1 MTQENTTV
9 TKVSVSEAILEHTH
23 LGHPMDTQS
32 ITRTVPTSVG
42 SLAVHVTG
50 SGPPTVLWH
59 SLFVDSTTWAPLRSH
74 LVGHR
79 QVISIDGPG
88 HGASTAVQRRFTMEE
103 CAEAAITVLD
113 VLGVIEPADWV
124 GNAWGGHV
132 GLVAAAHTPDRC
144 RTLVTIGTPT
154 QALTRRERAR
164 IVPMVWAYRIAGPIP
179 PLTTAVMNVLLG
191 KELSRTHPQQFQA
204 VARTF
209 RQVPRR
215 GMHQAM
221 ESIMLHRKGLD
232 PLLPRIE
239 APTLMVVPRADTMIS
254 LEQARAAAAT
264 MPHAGATTV
273 DGAGHITPLIAD
285 PAALTD
291 LITAFWRDP
300 VGYLAMISTSA

>member
-1 MTQENTTV
+1 
-9 TKVSVSEAILEHTH
+9 
-23 LGHPMDTQS
+23 MDTQS

-42 SLAVHVTG
+42 NLAVHVTG

-74 LVGHR
+74 LVGYR

-88 HGASTAVQRRFTMEE
+88 HGASTAVPRRFTMEE

-113 VLGVIEPADWV
+113 VLGVAEPADWV

-132 GLVAAAHTPDRC
+132 GLVAAADTPDLC
-144 RTLVTIGTPT
+144 RTVVTIGTPT

-179 PLTTAVMNVLLG
+179 PLTNAVMNVLLG
-191 KELSRTHPQQFQA
+191 TELSRTHPQQFQA
-204 VARTF
+204 VSRTF
-209 RQVPRR
+209 RQAPRR

-221 ESIMLHRKGLD
+221 QSIMLHRKGLG
-232 PLLPRIE
+232 PLLPRIG

-264 MPHAGATTV
+264 MPHAAATTV

-285 PAALTD
+285 PAALAD

>member
-1 MTQENTTV
+1 
-9 TKVSVSEAILEHTH
+9 
-23 LGHPMDTQS
+23 MDTQS

-42 SLAVHVTG
+42 NLAVHVTG

-74 LVGHR
+74 LVGYR

-88 HGASTAVQRRFTMEE
+88 HGASTAVPRRFTMEE

-113 VLGVIEPADWV
+113 VLGVTEPADWV

-132 GLVAAAHTPDRC
+132 GLVASADTPDLC
-144 RTLVTIGTPT
+144 RTVVTIGTPT

-179 PLTTAVMNVLLG
+179 PLTNAVMNVLLG

-204 VARTF
+204 VSRTF
-209 RQVPRR
+209 RQAPRR

-221 ESIMLHRKGLD
+221 PSFMLHRKGLG
-232 PLLPRIE
+232 PLLPRIG

-264 MPHAGATTV
+264 MPHAAATTV

-285 PAALTD
+285 PAALAD

>member
-1 MTQENTTV
+1 
-9 TKVSVSEAILEHTH
+9 
-23 LGHPMDTQS
+23 MDTQS

-42 SLAVHVTG
+42 NLAVRVTG

-74 LVGHR
+74 LVGYR

-88 HGASTAVQRRFTMEE
+88 HGASTAVPRRFTMEE

-113 VLGVIEPADWV
+113 VLGVAEPADWV

-132 GLVAAAHTPDRC
+132 GLVAAADTPDLC
-144 RTLVTIGTPT
+144 RTVVTIGTPT

-179 PLTTAVMNVLLG
+179 PLTNAVMNVLLG
-191 KELSRTHPQQFQA
+191 TELSRTHPQQFQA
-204 VARTF
+204 VSRTF
-209 RQVPRR
+209 RQAPRR

-221 ESIMLHRKGLD
+221 QSIMLHRKGLG
-232 PLLPRIE
+232 PLLPRIG

-264 MPHAGATTV
+264 MPHAAATTV

-285 PAALTD
+285 PAALAD

>member
-1 MTQENTTV
+1 
-9 TKVSVSEAILEHTH
+9 
-23 LGHPMDTQS
+23 MDTQS

-42 SLAVHVTG
+42 NLAVHVIG

-59 SLFVDSTTWAPLRSH
+59 SLFVDSTTWAPLRSQ
-74 LVGHR
+74 LVAHR
-79 QVISIDGPG
+79 QLISIDGPG
-88 HGASTAVQRRFTMEE
+88 HGASTAVPRRFTMEE
-103 CAEAAITVLD
+103 CADAAITVLD
-113 VLGVIEPADWV
+113 ALDVTEPADWV

-144 RTLVTIGTPT
+144 RTVVTIGTPT

-179 PLTTAVMNVLLG
+179 PLTNAVMNVLLG

-204 VARTF
+204 TSRTF
-209 RQVPRR
+209 RQAPRR

-221 ESIMLHRKGLD
+221 QSIMLHREGLG
-232 PLLPRIE
+232 PLLPRIG

-264 MPHAGATTV
+264 IPHAAATTV
-273 DGAGHITPLIAD
+273 DGAGHITPLIAA
-285 PAALTD
+285 PAALAD

>member
-1 MTQENTTV
+1 
-9 TKVSVSEAILEHTH
+9 
-23 LGHPMDTQS
+23 MDTQS

-42 SLAVHVTG
+42 NLAVHVTG

-74 LVGHR
+74 LVGYR

-88 HGASTAVQRRFTMEE
+88 HGASTAVPRRFTMEE
-103 CAEAAITVLD
+103 CAEAAITVHD
-113 VLGVIEPADWV
+113 VLGVAEPADWV

-132 GLVAAAHTPDRC
+132 GLVAAADTPDLC
-144 RTLVTIGTPT
+144 RTVVTIGTPT

-179 PLTTAVMNVLLG
+179 PLTNAVMNVLLG
-191 KELSRTHPQQFQA
+191 TELSRTHPQQFQA
-204 VARTF
+204 VSRTF
-209 RQVPRR
+209 RQAPRR

-221 ESIMLHRKGLD
+221 QSIMLHRKGLG
-232 PLLPRIE
+232 PLLPRIG

-264 MPHAGATTV
+264 MPHAAATTV

-285 PAALTD
+285 PAALAD

>member
-1 MTQENTTV
+1 
-9 TKVSVSEAILEHTH
+9 
-23 LGHPMDTQS
+23 
-32 ITRTVPTSVG
+32 
-42 SLAVHVTG
+42 
-50 SGPPTVLWH
+50 
-59 SLFVDSTTWAPLRSH
+59 
-74 LVGHR
+74 
-79 QVISIDGPG
+79 VISIDGPG
-88 HGASTAVQRRFTMEE
+88 HGASTAVPRRFTMEE

-113 VLGVIEPADWV
+113 VLGVTEPADWV

-132 GLVAAAHTPDRC
+132 GLVAAADTPDLC
-144 RTLVTIGTPT
+144 RTVVTIGTPT

-179 PLTTAVMNVLLG
+179 PLTNAVMNVLLG

-204 VARTF
+204 VSRTF
-209 RQVPRR
+209 RQAPRR

-221 ESIMLHRKGLD
+221 QSIMLHRKGLG
-232 PLLPRIE
+232 PLLPRIG

-264 MPHAGATTV
+264 MPHAAATTV

-285 PAALTD
+285 PAALAD

>member
-1 MTQENTTV
+1 
-9 TKVSVSEAILEHTH
+9 
-23 LGHPMDTQS
+23 MDKQS

-42 SLAVHVTG
+42 NLAVRVTG

-74 LVGHR
+74 LVGYR

-88 HGASTAVQRRFTMEE
+88 HGASAAVPRRITMEE

-113 VLGVIEPADWV
+113 VLGVAEPADWV

-132 GLVAAAHTPDRC
+132 GLVAAADTPDLC
-144 RTLVTIGTPT
+144 RTVVTIGTPT

-179 PLTTAVMNVLLG
+179 PLTNAVMNVLLG
-191 KELSRTHPQQFQA
+191 TELSRTHPQQFQA
-204 VARTF
+204 VSRTF
-209 RQVPRR
+209 RQAPRR

-221 ESIMLHRKGLD
+221 QSIMLHRKGLG
-232 PLLPRIE
+232 PLLPRIG

-264 MPHAGATTV
+264 MPHAAATTV

-285 PAALTD
+285 PAALAD